1 MTILIDWCT
10 CLPSHFFR
18 RTRNT
23 NEPNNSLRL
32 KGVGASYETVERR
45 L

>member
-18 RTRNT
+18 TTRNT
-23 NEPNNSLRL
+23 YEPNSSLLL